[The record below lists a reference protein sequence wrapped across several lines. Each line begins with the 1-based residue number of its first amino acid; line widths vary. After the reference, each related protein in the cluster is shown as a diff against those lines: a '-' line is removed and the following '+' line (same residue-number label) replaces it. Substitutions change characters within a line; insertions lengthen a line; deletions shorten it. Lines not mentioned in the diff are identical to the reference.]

1 MVAALQMQS
10 TRQQILEYLQRQGRA
25 TVKELGKLL
34 GLTSTGIRQHL
45 TVLERDGLV
54 DAHEERGRVG
64 RPTLVYSLTEKADSL
79 FPKTYDALASVLLEE
94 VRSSQGNQRLHELL
108 HKVAERMALPY
119 SERVQGKPLSGRV
132 QETARIMEEQGCLI
146 DVREAEGDEYF
157 IDEFTCPF
165 PKVAEKDRAI
175 CALHVDFVRILT
187 GADTRLTQSLLR
199 GERACTYRVRG
210 TVKSAVKVRGTVK
223 SAVKA

>member
-1 MVAALQMQS
+1 MVAILQMQS
-10 TRQQILEYLQRQGRA
+10 TRQQILEYLQRHGRA

-54 DAHEERGRVG
+54 DAHEERGRVA

-94 VRSSQGNQRLHELL
+94 VRSSQGNERLHKLL
-108 HKVAERMALPY
+108 HKVAERMAVPY
-119 SERVQGKPLSGRV
+119 RERVEGKPLSGRV
-132 QETARIMEEQGCLI
+132 RETARIMEEQGCLV
-146 DVREAEGDEYF
+146 DVREAEGDEYY
-157 IDEFTCPF
+157 IDEYTCPF
-165 PKVAEKDRAI
+165 PKVAQQDRAV

-187 GADTRLTQSLLR
+187 GADTRLTRSLLR

-210 TVKSAVKVRGTVK
+210 TVKSAVK
-223 SAVKA
+223 A

>member
-1 MVAALQMQS
+1 MAAALQIQS
-10 TRQQILEYLQRQGRA
+10 TRQQILEYLQRHGRA
-25 TVKELGKLL
+25 TVKELGSLL

-94 VRSSQGNQRLHELL
+94 IRCSHGNERLHELL
-108 HKVAERMALPY
+108 RQVAERMAAPY
-119 SERVQGKPLSGRV
+119 SERMEGKPLAERV
-132 QETARIMEEQGCLI
+132 RETVVIMEEQGCVV
-146 DVREAEGDEYF
+146 DCRQEDGDYY

-165 PKVAEKDRAI
+165 PKVAQQDHAV
-175 CALHVDFVRILT
+175 CVLHVDFIRILT
-187 GADTRLTQSLLR
+187 GADTRLTESLLR
-199 GERACTYRVRG
+199 GQRACTHRVRG
-210 TVKSAVKVRGTVK
+210 REKRAARI
-223 SAVKA
+223 